1 MSKTVQDILSMIA
14 DNGIQ
19 MVDFKMVDING
30 AYRHVSIPA
39 RNFSEETMKN
49 GIGFDASN
57 YGYAVVEKSDMVF
70 IPTPTPPSSTPS
82 ARSPPCP

>member
-1 MSKTVQDILSMIA
+1 MSKTVRDILSMIA
-14 DNGIQ
+14 ENGIQ

-39 RNFSEETMKN
+39 KNFSEETMRN

-57 YGYAVVEKSDMVF
+57 
-70 IPTPTPPSSTPS
+70 
-82 ARSPPCP
+82 

>member
-39 RNFSEETMKN
+39 KNFSEETMKN

-57 YGYAVVEKSDMVF
+57 YGYAGGRNCCDGQPDSGQGRGFV
-70 IPTPTPPSSTPS
+70 
-82 ARSPPCP
+82 